1 MFNLNT
7 FAAICV
13 AFALVSL
20 SFQAPISNG
29 TMIDDFSQI
38 TPSTD
43 LKWQPCF
50 ENFTCTR
57 LQVPLDYADASA
69 GTTVVDFIK
78 HVAPSPFTG
87 TRDILFNPGGPGAS
101 GVAEVLSDIETLRF
115 FLGDA
120 YNIVSFDPRGT
131 GNSSSDIDCFQGDE
145 GARNEFDAV
154 YIPVVDSESPQSEA
168 QMWALAGAYG
178 DWCTESHQNDIARFV
193 STSAIAQDM
202 LRYVDL
208 SREYSDGKLWY
219 WGVSYGTV
227 IGGVFASLYPDRVG
241 RMILDGQVD
250 LADWYAGTLKS
261 NIVDQDKI
269 VEQFFQ
275 YCYRAGPDKCS
286 FYADSPEK
294 IEQRLS
300 DLIETIRREPIGVTN
315 RPTVN
320 RPIIITYEVLRFAL
334 LSAMYRPTSQW
345 PGTAQT
351 LLELEMRN
359 GVSTSYLAEAFHG
372 PFEGGTVL
380 CADAG
385 GRYNLS
391 TPELFSQHVELMKSL
406 SNWTGEAWLHPV
418 ECRNMHITT
427 PPSQQFKFPTTATNA
442 TDYPILFVSNTLDP
456 ITPLSGARRM
466 QAHFSGSSLLV
477 VDAMGHSS
485 MSAASNCTVQHVQ
498 EYLDGTLPPVGTICQ
513 PNELP
518 FED

>member
-1 MFNLNT
+1 MFALNT
-7 FAAICV
+7 LSAIFV

-29 TMIDDFSQI
+29 TMIEDFSQI
-38 TPSTD
+38 TPSAN

-57 LQVPLDYADASA
+57 LQVPLDYADAGA

-78 HVAPSPFTG
+78 HAAPSPFAG

-101 GVAEVLSDIETLRF
+101 GVSEVLSDIDTLRF

-120 YNIVSFDPRGT
+120 HNIVSFDPRGT
-131 GNSSSDIDCFQGDE
+131 GNSSSEIDCFQGDE
-145 GARNEFDAV
+145 DARNEFDAV
-154 YIPVVDSESPQSEA
+154 YIPVVDSESPKSEA
-168 QMWALAGAYG
+168 EVWALAGAYG
-178 DWCTESHQNDIARFV
+178 DWCTESHQHDIARFV
-193 STSAIAQDM
+193 NM

-208 SREYSDGKLWY
+208 SQEYSDGKLWY

-241 RMILDGQVD
+241 RLILDGQVD

-269 VEQFFQ
+269 VEKFFQ
-275 YCYRAGPDKCS
+275 YCYKAGPENCS
-286 FYADSPEK
+286 FYADSPER

-300 DLIETIRREPIGVTN
+300 DLIETIRREPIGVTD
-315 RPTVN
+315 RSAVN

-334 LSAMYRPTSQW
+334 LSAMYRPISQW
-345 PGTAQT
+345 PGIAQN

-359 GVSTSYLAEAFHG
+359 GVSTSYLADAFHG

-391 TPELFSQHVELMKSL
+391 TPELFSQHVKLMKSL

-418 ECRNMHITT
+418 ECRNMHITP
-427 PPSQQFKFPTTATNA
+427 PPSQQFNFPTTETNT

-466 QAHFSGSSLLV
+466 QAHFSSSSLLV

-485 MSAASNCTVQHVQ
+485 LSALSNCTAQYAQ
-498 EYLDGTLPPVGTICQ
+498 DYLGGTLPPVGTICQ